1 MVENRSV
8 MKRTLAATLLL
19 TLPLWAEPEE
29 AAPATTT
36 PEPPATPQPGV
47 QEVEGQLHAPQPEN
61 PPQPEPQVQ
70 EPDPAAAEIV
80 STDAAAVPAAE
91 ESAPKA
97 LPTPEP
103 VAGTQTPDAY
113 RGIVKIEVAVHHY
126 DYETPWLSGRFGVGN
141 GTGFLVGPGLFMTN
155 AHVVANA
162 ERIYISPYADAR
174 KFRAH
179 VRHVAHDADLALVEV
194 EDKEAFA
201 DVPCLEFSDRLPKLE
216 DSVRAIGYPIG
227 GNRLSV
233 TRGIVSRIDTIP
245 YSHPRNQSHLSIQ
258 VDAAINPG
266 NSGGPVLM
274 GDKVIGVAFQG
285 LLDANST
292 GYVIPL
298 PVIERFL
305 KDVQDGQYDGYVD
318 LGVKFLPLEN
328 VGMRKHYNVQSD
340 AVGALVSSVVVGGTS
355 DGVLK
360 PGDVVLAVNG
370 HSVDNSAMIEL
381 DGERVS
387 LEELAERAF
396 NGDKLGFTI
405 LRDGRQQEVEA
416 ALKPLP
422 ANDISGNEYDKHPRY
437 VVFAGLVFQ
446 PLQLNVIQAQRLADT
461 DFMVEL
467 DEFINKGGFRE
478 KEDIVVLTKTLP
490 DEVNAR
496 FNGYGRRIVT
506 KVNGEEVKGLSHL
519 HSLLYPQ
526 DGKPRPDYTVIEF
539 AGAPRPLIIDN
550 TDADDANARISAGY
564 NVPEQARL
572 K

>member
-1 MVENRSV
+1 
-8 MKRTLAATLLL
+8 
-19 TLPLWAEPEE
+19 
-29 AAPATTT
+29 
-36 PEPPATPQPGV
+36 
-47 QEVEGQLHAPQPEN
+47 
-61 PPQPEPQVQ
+61 
-70 EPDPAAAEIV
+70 
-80 STDAAAVPAAE
+80 
-91 ESAPKA
+91 
-97 LPTPEP
+97 
-103 VAGTQTPDAY
+103 
-113 RGIVKIEVAVHHY
+113 
-126 DYETPWLSGRFGVGN
+126 
-141 GTGFLVGPGLFMTN
+141 MTN

-179 VRHVAHDADLALVEV
+179 VKHVAHDADLALVEV
-194 EDKEAFA
+194 EEKEAFA
-201 DVPCLEFSDRLPKLE
+201 DVPRLEFSDRLPKLE

-233 TRGIVSRIDTIP
+233 TRGIVSRIDSIP
-245 YSHPRNQSHLSIQ
+245 YSHPRNQDHLSIQ

-298 PVIERFL
+298 PVIDRFL

-318 LGVKFLPLEN
+318 LGVKFIPLEN
-328 VGMRKHYNVQSD
+328 VGMRKHYNVQDD
-340 AVGALVSSVVVGGTS
+340 AVGALVSNVVVGGTC

-396 NGDKLGFTI
+396 NGDKLCFTI
-405 LRDGRQQEVEA
+405 LRGTGKQEVEA
-416 ALKPLP
+416 TLKPLP
-422 ANDISGNEYDKHPRY
+422 ANDISGNEYDKRPRY

-446 PLQLNVIQAQRLADT
+446 PLQLNVIQAHRLADA
-461 DFMVEL
+461 DFMVEV
-467 DEFINKGGFRE
+467 DDFINKGGFRE

-496 FNGYGRRIVT
+496 FKGYGRRIVT

-519 HSLLYPQ
+519 YSLLYPQ
-526 DGKPRPDYTVIEF
+526 DGQPRPDYTVIEF

>member
-1 MVENRSV
+1 

-19 TLPLWAEPEE
+19 SVPLWADPED
-29 AAPATTT
+29 AAPANSETEVQTSAQPAASAIESPA
-36 PEPPATPQPGV
+36 PELQQESHPAPPPQEQNQQQGPQPGEAQ
-47 QEVEGQLHAPQPEN
+47 QEQKQPQN
-61 PPQPEPQVQ
+61 PPT
-70 EPDPAAAEIV
+70 
-80 STDAAAVPAAE
+80 TDAATAPAA
-91 ESAPKA
+91 
-97 LPTPEP
+97 LPAVEPE
-103 VAGTQTPDAY
+103 ATTQTLAAY

-126 DYETPWLSGRFGVGN
+126 DYGTPWLSGRFGVGN

-174 KFRAH
+174 KYRAH
-179 VRHVAHDADLALVEV
+179 VRHIAHDADLALVEV
-194 EDKEAFA
+194 EEPEAFA
-201 DVPCLEFSDRLPKLE
+201 DVPHLEFSDHLPKLE

-245 YSHPRNQSHLSIQ
+245 YSHPRNQNHLSIQ

-285 LLDANST
+285 LMDANST

-298 PVIERFL
+298 PVIRRFL
-305 KDVQDGQYDGYVD
+305 KDVEDGHYDGYVD
-318 LGVKFLPLEN
+318 LGVTFLPLEN
-328 VGMRKHYNVQSD
+328 EGMKRHYKPGD
-340 AVGALVSSVVVGGTS
+340 DTIGALVSDVIVGGTC

-370 HSVDNSAMIEL
+370 LSVDNSAMIEL

-396 NGDKLGFTI
+396 NGDKLQFTI
-405 LRDGRQQEVEA
+405 VRDGEQQDVQA
-416 ALKPLP
+416 SLKPRP
-422 ANDISGNEYDKHPRY
+422 AHSISGNEYDKHPRY

-446 PLQLNVIQAQRLADT
+446 PLQLNVIQAHRLSDT
-461 DFMVEL
+461 NFMVEL
-467 DEFINKGGFRE
+467 DEFINRGGFRE
-478 KEDIVVLTKTLP
+478 KDDIVVLTKALP

-496 FNGYGRRIVT
+496 FRSYGRRIVT
-506 KVNGEEVKGLSHL
+506 KVNGEEV
-519 HSLLYPQ
+519 P
-526 DGKPRPDYTVIEF
+526 
-539 AGAPRPLIIDN
+539 
-550 TDADDANARISAGY
+550 
-564 NVPEQARL
+564 
-572 K
+572 

>member
-1 MVENRSV
+1 MGENGSV

-19 TLPLWAEPEE
+19 TLPLWAEPEGSAHADTAATESE
-29 AAPATTT
+29 AK
-36 PEPPATPQPGV
+36 PQPAA
-47 QEVEGQLHAPQPEN
+47 QEVEAQEPSPQPEIS
-61 PPQPEPQVQ
+61 PQPEPQVQ
-70 EPDPAAAEIV
+70 EPAPTAEETAPSDAAAE
-80 STDAAAVPAAE
+80 
-91 ESAPKA
+91 APPNSQ
-97 LPTPEP
+97 PTPEP
-103 VAGTQTPDAY
+103 IAGTQTPAAY
-113 RGIVKIEVAVHHY
+113 RGIVKIEVALHHY
-126 DYETPWLSGRFGVGN
+126 DYATPWLSGRFGTAN

-179 VRHVAHDADLALVEV
+179 VKHVAHDADLALVEV
-194 EDKEAFA
+194 EEKEAFT
-201 DVPCLEFSDRLPKLE
+201 DVPRLEFSDRLPKLE

-233 TRGIVSRIDTIP
+233 TRGIVSRIDSIP
-245 YSHPRNQSHLSIQ
+245 YSHPRNQDHLSIQ

-298 PVIERFL
+298 PVIDRFL

-328 VGMRKHYNVQSD
+328 VGMRKHYNIQDD
-340 AVGALVSSVVVGGTS
+340 AVGALVSNVVVGGTC

-396 NGDKLGFTI
+396 NGDKLCFTI
-405 LRDGRQQEVEA
+405 LRGTEKQEVEA
-416 ALKPLP
+416 TLKPLP
-422 ANDISGNEYDKHPRY
+422 ANDISGNEYDKRPRY

-446 PLQLNVIQAQRLADT
+446 PLQLNVIQAHRLADA
-461 DFMVEL
+461 DFMVEV
-467 DEFINKGGFRE
+467 DDFINKGGFRE

-496 FNGYGRRIVT
+496 FKGYGRRIVT

-519 HSLLYPQ
+519 YSLLYPQ
-526 DGKPRPDYTVIEF
+526 DGQPRPDYTVIEF